1 MFQDHEGTIV
11 QDRSLKEEKN
21 GEKEDQKREEEHI
34 EETTDVAE
42 GGNKEGE

>member
-21 GEKEDQKREEEHI
+21 GKKEEQKSE
-34 EETTDVAE
+34 
-42 GGNKEGE
+42 